1 MIEASGITVSLA
13 GRRVLRDVD
22 IALEAGATL
31 GLIGPNGAGKSTLLR
46 VLAGL
51 LEPEAGRIAVDGRPL
66 AAWPRRTLAR
76 AVAFLPQGQEC
87 HWPLTVARLVALG
100 RLPHLGLWQGPRE
113 DDRRAIEA
121 AMDAAD
127 VAGLAERRVTALSGG
142 ERARALLARA
152 LAVGAR
158 VLLADEPVA
167 GLDPYHQLQV
177 MEVLRA
183 TARAGTAVMAVL
195 HDLTLAARFCDSVA
209 VLHDGALIALGPPAE
224 AMAEATLA
232 AAFGIEVVAGEEDGE
247 RYLVPWRRRAP
258 ADRML

>member
-1 MIEASGITVSLA
+1 MIEASGITVSLG

-22 IALEAGATL
+22 IALEAGETL

-46 VLAGL
+46 ALAGL
-51 LEPEAGRIAVDGRPL
+51 LEPEAGRITVDGRPL
-66 AAWPRRTLAR
+66 GAWPRRALER
-76 AVAFLPQGQEC
+76 AVAYLPQGQEC

-100 RLPHLGLWQGPRE
+100 RLPHLGLWQRPQA

-121 AMDAAD
+121 AMEAAD
-127 VAGLAERRVTALSGG
+127 VADLAERRVTALSGG

-177 MEVLRA
+177 MELLRA

-209 VLHDGALIALGPPAE
+209 VLHDGALIALGSPAE

-232 AAFGIEVVAGEEDGE
+232 AAFGIEVVVGEEGGE

-258 ADRML
+258 AD